1 MSKSISSPRPL
12 TGRMVLGLLLGF
24 FGLVI
29 GVNLLMMKLAIDT
42 LPGTNVDSAY
52 LASLRYDHEIAVAR
66 EQAQRDWKIDAKV
79 ERQPDGLTTLRVEAR
94 DHNGVPLAG
103 LTFFGRLER
112 PADKRSDKEVTLAEI
127 GEGIYRGQT
136 SGVQPGLWEL
146 VLEGDATGNRVFL
159 SKNRMVL
166 N

>member
-1 MSKSISSPRPL
+1 MSKPIASPRPL
-12 TGRMVLGLLLGF
+12 TGRMVLAVLLGF

-52 LASLRYDHEIAVAR
+52 LASLRYDHEIAAAR
-66 EQAQRDWKIDAKV
+66 EQAQRDWKIEAKV
-79 ERQPDGLTTLRVEAR
+79 ERQSDGLATLRVEAR
-94 DHNGVPLAG
+94 DHNGVALTG
-103 LTFFGRLER
+103 LTFYGRLER
-112 PADKRSDKEVTLAEI
+112 PADKRGDKDVTLADL
-127 GEGIYRGQT
+127 GDGIYQGQA